1 VLPRGNSYRAGL
13 FSYFAIS
20 LTPKRYSLPL
30 PVRPHL
36 LAHMLGRLFTTIFLL
51 LAALLARPAVP
62 AFADTSTTYAISI
75 VDQANAAVSG
85 VQVHGNFGVNA
96 LPGRFSDAQGNW
108 SLDVSDLPSTTPE
121 LAFTH
126 YGRGLR
132 FSPASIT
139 VGPTACPGR
148 VCRIKAI
155 SDGRV
160 SAVVHW
166 SVRDPRGRAYPG
178 MPVIIP
184 RLSTGCP
191 KISDHEG
198 YVLFAVEKTAGTCS
212 DSDASLSNNFYS
224 VLPLSPAGY
233 SCSFTTPRSEK
244 FKACTS
250 SGDAVGFV
258 TATCSYVAP
267 RTIGTSTSYTVQV
280 ILEDGRGASAVT
292 FYGTE
297 NIGNLANR
305 YPDSTGRWS
314 FSTNQ
319 LGLSATTPV
328 TVVPSGNFTFYPP
341 SLTLTPNSCPNNTCQ
356 VWAVRNGTAQAAVV
370 WKNVLANS
378 ALPLAGSLI
387 AAPQLES
394 CGQASERSTDSTG
407 TAVFWV

>member
-1 VLPRGNSYRAGL
+1 
-13 FSYFAIS
+13 
-20 LTPKRYSLPL
+20 
-30 PVRPHL
+30 
-36 LAHMLGRLFTTIFLL
+36 
-51 LAALLARPAVP
+51 
-62 AFADTSTTYAISI
+62 
-75 VDQANAAVSG
+75 
-85 VQVHGNFGVNA
+85 
-96 LPGRFSDAQGNW
+96 
-108 SLDVSDLPSTTPE
+108 
-121 LAFTH
+121 
-126 YGRGLR
+126 
-132 FSPASIT
+132 
-139 VGPTACPGR
+139 
-148 VCRIKAI
+148 
-155 SDGRV
+155 
-160 SAVVHW
+160 VVHW

-233 SCSFTTPRSEK
+233 SCSFTTPRLEK

-314 FSTNQ
+314 FWRIAGYHVSRDLTHYSAILALDNAIRFMGDVKGTIHHSDRGCQ
-319 LGLSATTPV
+319 YCCHEFLKYLGEHNMLSSMTDDCHCYQNAIAERVNGILKDEFNLDAVFETFKELQLAVAKAIFVYNTKRTHWSLGLKTPE
-328 TVVPSGNFTFYPP
+328 
-341 SLTLTPNSCPNNTCQ
+341 Q
-356 VWAVRNGTAQAAVV
+356 VYKEAA
-370 WKNVLANS
+370 
-378 ALPLAGSLI
+378 
-387 AAPQLES
+387 
-394 CGQASERSTDSTG
+394 
-407 TAVFWV
+407 